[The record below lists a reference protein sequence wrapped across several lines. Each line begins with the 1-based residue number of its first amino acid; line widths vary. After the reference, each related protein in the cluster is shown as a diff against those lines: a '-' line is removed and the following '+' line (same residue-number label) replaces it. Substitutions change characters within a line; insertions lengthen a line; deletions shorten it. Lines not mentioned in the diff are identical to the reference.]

1 MALLVDLPFQ
11 LSFSIMREWI
21 SLRDLS
27 AFDVSMTCHP
37 SVRSNKREHKKRI
50 VSRQDYLQIL
60 QDPYFVID
68 EYVAFQTDE
77 QAYLYIKWLAKRGI
91 KTYSLSVPVL
101 YLSDILKAP
110 PITHSST
117 EFLDLSKLKE
127 VSFTFNSG
135 TKRTILNKK
144 YQELQKFLAGDKS
157 RSGASGNAVI
167 GSAGSITETAGI
179 LFQGIFSTL
188 FGLTTSISSQNDHE
202 TSISNDFNRDL
213 LDFSKRLS
221 PKTLNFLTFHQWNSL
236 SSTQLQILLSNPHLP
251 LQRLILRKCMH
262 LDDSAVSTVIQQ
274 YRRSLQ
280 SLDIACCEGLTGSF
294 FALFDSLEGELSL
307 TSINISYC
315 RGLEGEHLL
324 SMANYSNWQEVIA
337 EDCTN
342 LREEIVLQLIDR
354 NHSQLRRLN
363 LDYSSQ
369 LPLSVLNAA
378 IAKCEYLEEFV
389 SSHCIYR
396 RLLPSRQKL
405 GGSKAEAEAEIARE
419 LILKGCYTRQHAINQ
434 LLSSFPTND
443 RPLFSQ
449 PLDAQGHSVSGE
461 ALAPP
466 LVPFNAKGLH
476 SINAAE
482 CRKFGN
488 PSLLI
493 LADQFADSLLS
504 LKLSPWKDLSESS
517 FLYFLQRCR
526 HLQSLNLSFCES
538 LTDTMLQAMGR
549 YLSQLRELN
558 LKNCVLI
565 SDAGLIP
572 LVSSLALSDKLHTL
586 ELENCLKVTNKS
598 VAVIFSSLFALKRLN
613 LVATSITSECYMSM
627 IYSDYSLETPSLAA
641 GTITGHEDSSFATS
655 AVSLS
660 RIPANSFIHRVRWE
674 TMRDNVTSYWQRN
687 PHRTEFC
694 VLLSDYLRD
703 EVFWQIYSQHSNDS
717 QREILR
723 KTKYLHTIMI
733 SETA

>member
-11 LSFSIMREWI
+11 LSFAILREWI

-27 AFDVSMTCHP
+27 AFDMAMTCHTNLK
-37 SVRSNKREHKKRI
+37 SSKRENQKRT

-68 EYVAFQTDE
+68 EYIAFQSDE

-127 VSFTFNSG
+127 VSFTFNSAG
-135 TKRTILNKK
+135 KRTYLTKK
-144 YQELQKFLAGDKS
+144 SQELQKFLAGDIL
-157 RSGASGNAVI
+157 RSGPSAHGLIGN
-167 GSAGSITETAGI
+167 GGSIADTTGSLLQGLISI
-179 LFQGIFSTL
+179 LFGPPTNSLSQHNHDN
-188 FGLTTSISSQNDHE
+188 SISS
-202 TSISNDFNRDL
+202 DFNRDL

-221 PKTLNFLTFHQWNSL
+221 PKNLAFLTFHQWNSL
-236 SSTQLQILLSNPHLP
+236 SSPQLQILLSNPHLP
-251 LQRLILRKCMH
+251 LQRLILRKCSH
-262 LDDSAVSTVIQQ
+262 LDDTTVSIVIQQ

-280 SLDIACCEGLTGSF
+280 SLDIACCEGLQGSF
-294 FALFDSLEGELSL
+294 FSLLDSLEEELAL

-315 RGLEGEHLL
+315 RGLGAQHLML
-324 SMANYSNWQEVIA
+324 MANYSKWDEVIA
-337 EDCTN
+337 EDCVN
-342 LREEIVLQLIDR
+342 LREEIVLRLIER
-354 NHSQLRRLN
+354 NHSGLKRLN

-369 LPLSVLNAA
+369 LPLNVLNAVVA
-378 IAKCEYLEEFV
+378 NCNRLEEFV

-396 RLLPSRQKL
+396 HQSSIRRKS
-405 GGSKAEAEAEIARE
+405 GESKAVVDAEIASE
-419 LILKGCYTRQHAINQ
+419 LTLKGCYTRQNAINQ
-434 LLSSFPTND
+434 LLASFPTNNH
-443 RPLFSQ
+443 PLFSQ
-449 PLDAQGHSVSGE
+449 PLDRSASGE
-461 ALAPP
+461 SQAPP
-466 LVPFNAKGLH
+466 MVPYNSRGLH
-476 SINAAE
+476 AINAAE

-504 LKLSPWKDLSESS
+504 LKLSPWKDLSEFS

-526 HLQSLNLSFCES
+526 HLQSLNLSFCDS
-538 LTDTMLQAMGR
+538 LTDAMLQAMGR
-549 YLSQLRELN
+549 YLPQLRELN

-572 LVSSLALSDKLHTL
+572 LVSSSSLSDRLHTL
-586 ELENCLKVTNKS
+586 EVENCLKITNKS
-598 VAVIFSSLFALKRLN
+598 VAAIFSSLFVLKRLN
-613 LVATSITSECYMSM
+613 LVATSITSECYMTM
-627 IYSDYSLETPSLAA
+627 IYSNYSPETSLLAFETADGDGAA
-641 GTITGHEDSSFATS
+641 LRS
-655 AVSLS
+655 ASAS
-660 RIPANSFIHRVRWE
+660 RIPANSFIHKVRWE
-674 TMRDNVTSYWQRN
+674 AMKDNLSSYWDQN
-687 PHRTEFC
+687 PYRAEYC

-703 EVFWQIYSQHSNDS
+703 EVFWTIYSQHSNIA
-717 QREILR
+717 QREILK